1 MSAGFRRHLVGK
13 THRNVCYSA
22 TTITALSVGYW
33 SYGHFVKQLVEFY
46 LNNIVNLHP
55 LTPYIMRSYA
65 HKMANVLWPQIL
77 WRQFTQCVV
86 ELVASLNYYP
96 KPPWE
101 LEVYEYCSRSTDS
114 HFAIVPGSNPAGAS
128 FYAISLTPL
137 VGMHIYAWDLNYFN
151 YITHKC
157 NYIIEVSH
165 NQWLHK
171 KHGALSLWQLS
182 ILS

>member
-86 ELVASLNYYP
+86 ELVASLNYQLP
-96 KPPWE
+96 KATLRVRSVRILQQINGQP
-101 LEVYEYCSRSTDS
+101 LRYSSRFKSRWCQFLRHFTYSTCR
-114 HFAIVPGSNPAGAS
+114 HAYLCLRFKL
-128 FYAISLTPL
+128 F
-137 VGMHIYAWDLNYFN
+137 
-151 YITHKC
+151 
-157 NYIIEVSH
+157 
-165 NQWLHK
+165 
-171 KHGALSLWQLS
+171 
-182 ILS
+182 